1 MAKKTGSKSDAVRNY
16 LGKRPTATIKEI
28 VEGLKSEGVSVSTAL
43 ASKIKYGRP
52 AKAGRGAKPGASKA
66 SAHGSKAEAIRDAI
80 KSMGKR
86 VRPRDV
92 ISSLAEKGIRVS
104 SAQVSTVAKSM
115 GMRRRRGGGRQPA
128 MAGAASRTSQ
138 ASAAISIED
147 LIAAKKLANQLG
159 GIDRAKVAVD
169 ALAKLG

>member
-16 LGKRPTATIKEI
+16 LAKRPTATIKEI
-28 VEGLKSEGVSVSTAL
+28 VEGLKSEGVGVSTAL

-52 AKAGRGAKPGASKA
+52 AKKGRGRKPGVSKA

-92 ISSLAEKGIRVS
+92 IASLAEKGIHVS

-115 GMRRRRGGGRQPA
+115 GMRRRRGRQPA
-128 MAGAASRTSQ
+128 VAGVASRTSHV
-138 ASAAISIED
+138 SAAISIED
-147 LIAAKKLANQLG
+147 LIAAKKLADHLG
-159 GIDRAKVAVD
+159 GIDRAKVAID
-169 ALAKLG
+169 ALIKLG